1 MSIKL
6 QSPMKALFRMYKPVT
21 VVLTSAISILCV
33 QQKAIADDHV
43 RIDKPAHET
52 SDVLCV
58 EYSVYSFIRGDWDI
72 GYTDCWSSVKITS
85 DNSLSALSLI
95 HI

>member
-1 MSIKL
+1 MSIEL

-52 SDVLCV
+52 SDVLLQG
-58 EYSVYSFIRGDWDI
+58 VYGIPGRLK
-72 GYTDCWSSVKITS
+72 YE
-85 DNSLSALSLI
+85 NN
-95 HI
+95 